1 MRVDFIPLFV
11 YNKYI
16 IKIKENN
23 MREYLDIA
31 SKIYGYED
39 SYNVKRS
46 DHKMVRELARDLKK
60 NDNDLDL
67 WWVK

>member
-23 MREYLDIA
+23 MREYLNIA
-31 SKIYGYED
+31 SKICGYED
-39 SYNVKRS
+39 SYNVKHS
-46 DHKMVRELARDLKK
+46 DHKLIREIAQDLKN
-60 NDNDLDL
+60 NDDELNL

>member
-1 MRVDFIPLFV
+1 MEVDFMSLFV
-11 YNKYI
+11 YNKNI

-39 SYNVKRS
+39 SYNVRRS
-46 DHKMVRELARDLKK
+46 DHKLIREVAQDLKK
-60 NDNDLDL
+60 NDDELDL